1 MTNEITNNEG
11 DADKLWDIHL
21 QQWRDRLKTSA
32 SSLCQL
38 SHQLQEAITDER
50 RFAIL
55 TDIAPSDGRN
65 REILEEYTEFDRL
78 LKEALAAL
86 VDLGAYDN
94 PEQEYPNLT
103 KGFEFKCQNVFWG
116 RHTSVITSK
125 P

>member
-1 MTNEITNNEG
+1 MTSDISNNEG
-11 DADKLWDIHL
+11 DAEELWSLHL
-21 QQWRDRLKTSA
+21 QQWHARLRASA
-32 SSLCQL
+32 SLLCKV
-38 SHQLQEAITDER
+38 SAQLQEAITDER

-55 TDIAPSDGRN
+55 TDTTPSDGRN

-86 VDLGAYDN
+86 VDLGAYNN
-94 PEQEYPNLT
+94 PEQEYPDLT
-103 KGFEFKCQNVFWG
+103 KWFEFSCPNVFWG